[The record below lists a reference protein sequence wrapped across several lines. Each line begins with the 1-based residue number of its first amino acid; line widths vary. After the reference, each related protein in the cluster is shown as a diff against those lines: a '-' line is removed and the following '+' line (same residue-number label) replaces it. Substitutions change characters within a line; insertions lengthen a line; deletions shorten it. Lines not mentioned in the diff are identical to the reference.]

1 MQWLKISLQTQIVT
15 IKKLS
20 DFIETLKR
28 YKIEILREK
37 ENMFV
42 VTIEFNTN
50 ITYIF
55 FSNMEIM
62 TWNKSDKSLFYL
74 ETSLRTFY
82 IPNAQ
87 GTVNVADCSSNVA
100 FWILYSSFLSK
111 LVWPKMFFCDCNVVD
126 IPWMWIAWTF
136 FLEKKYNLLNI
147 SNNQVNKNCCG
158 NVFYLSFLETVFSQ
172 YLRYKHHIF

>member
-87 GTVNVADCSSNVA
+87 GTVNVADCSSNLLSLSVA
-100 FWILYSSFLSK
+100 FLLNFAFKTSIYMTK
-111 LVWPKMFFCDCNVVD
+111 NVV
-126 IPWMWIAWTF
+126 PWLQCYWYSMNVNHRHF
-136 FLEKKYNLLNI
+136 FSWKRNITLLTYQI
-147 SNNQVNKNCCG
+147 I
-158 NVFYLSFLETVFSQ
+158 
-172 YLRYKHHIF
+172 R